1 MILFFTTFII
11 GKVTGESF
19 ETRTVL
25 YDVEITKVYK
35 GVSIMSIIHAYNVQS
50 TDYHCSKTYIL
61 EFKTVLEVNVRFK
74 FMVIFHIENRKIDNH
89 QTKPYYLQYY
99 AM

>member
-1 MILFFTTFII
+1 
-11 GKVTGESF
+11 
-19 ETRTVL
+19 
-25 YDVEITKVYK
+25 
-35 GVSIMSIIHAYNVQS
+35 MSIIHAYNVQS

-61 EFKTVLEVNVRFK
+61 EFKTILEVNVRFK

>member
-1 MILFFTTFII
+1 MYFFTTIII

-19 ETRTVL
+19 EKRTVV

-35 GVSIMSIIHAYNVQS
+35 GVSIIHANNVQS
-50 TDYHCSKTYIL
+50 TDYHCSKTFIL

-74 FMVIFHIENRKIDNH
+74 FMVIFHTENRKIDNH